1 MKLLISAYACEPDC
15 GSEAGVG
22 WNCVLQA
29 ARFHEVWVLT
39 RANNRELIES
49 APQTAAL
56 QNVRF
61 AYFDL
66 PRWARFWKRGTR
78 GLHLYYYLWQ
88 IGAYLLARKLHRHVC
103 FDLTHHVTFVNYW
116 QPSLLPLLPMPF
128 LWGPVGGG
136 ESVPAAFE
144 EFPNPKHRLYEALR
158 DVARIRSRVDPFVIF
173 SAHRAALALATTED
187 TRRKLQSLGCNRVVV
202 ASEAALT
209 EADISRLAALPPAS
223 NGAFRLLSVGR
234 LLHWK
239 GFALAIR
246 AFGEFQ
252 GSFPASEYWI
262 VGNGPERESLG
273 RLAADLGL
281 QSRVKFLGR
290 LPRAE
295 VLEKLAQCH
304 ALAHPS
310 LHDSGGW
317 VCLEA
322 MAAGRPVV
330 CLDLGGPALQVTT
343 NTGIKVAAIEPR
355 QTVRDLRSAFARL
368 AANPPLCAQL
378 GQEGRQRVR
387 THFCWETKGEFY
399 RDISEAIV
407 DGRPQARHS
416 PRLLRTSSAEQCGQS
431 A

>member
-1 MKLLISAYACEPDC
+1 MKLLISAYACRPGR

-22 WNCVLQA
+22 WNCVCQA

-39 RANNRELIES
+39 RMNNREPIEN
-49 APQTAAL
+49 AL
-56 QNVRF
+56 QTVPIENVHF

-88 IGAYLLARKLHRHVC
+88 IGAYLAARKLHRRVR

-116 QPSLLPLLPMPF
+116 LPSLMPLLPVPF

-136 ESVPAAFE
+136 ESTPGAFDQ
-144 EFPNPKHRLYEALR
+144 FWSPKQRLYEALR
-158 DVARIRSRVDPFVIF
+158 DAARNRSRFDPFVVF
-173 SAHRAALALATTED
+173 SAHRAALVLATTDE
-187 TRRKLQSLGCNRVVV
+187 TRRKLRSLGCDRILV

-209 EADISRLAALPPAS
+209 ETDISTLAALSAAP

-246 AFGEFQ
+246 AFREFQ
-252 GSFPASEYWI
+252 QSFPASEYWI
-262 VGNGPERESLG
+262 VGDGPERENLAQ
-273 RLAADLGL
+273 LAAELGL
-281 QSRVKFLGR
+281 PSRVKFLGP

-295 VLEKLAQCH
+295 VLDTLAQCH
-304 ALAHPS
+304 ALVHPT

-330 CLDLGGPALQVTT
+330 CLDLGGPALQVASR
-343 NTGIKVAAIEPR
+343 TGIKVAAIEPR
-355 QTVRDLRSAFARL
+355 QTVRDL
-368 AANPPLCAQL
+368 
-378 GQEGRQRVR
+378 
-387 THFCWETKGEFY
+387 
-399 RDISEAIV
+399 
-407 DGRPQARHS
+407 
-416 PRLLRTSSAEQCGQS
+416 SSAGMVVLPGWLAIRHCVPGS
-431 A
+431 AKPGGSV